1 MRTFVGLEDS
11 AKRRTLHR
19 DDPSAA
25 SLRRIKVAMAGL
37 VVVIGFGTAGYL
49 FLPVEAGRHQFGPL
63 DALYQTV
70 TTVATVGF
78 REVHPLNHQGQIFT
92 MLLIILGAGTV
103 LYNLGLL
110 VEAVTEGKLRQ
121 HLERRRMDKTIG
133 DMRDHVIICG
143 FGRVGKAA
151 AEHLVATG
159 NQVVV
164 IDRDPIRLAEHDE
177 IPHLIGEAT
186 GDDIL
191 RAAGI
196 ERARALVASLDTD
209 AETVYLVLS
218 ARALASLSELI
229 RLTETLLTTGTLGL
243 FPKGQ
248 DVGDELTEA
257 SKYWRIQASMVA
269 SSGHTRWSGS
279 HGLSR
284 SVPVTTVSSDVGV
297 KNRTPAHTPSSP
309 AAAPRRC
316 DRRCVSQRSTPW
328 APTMTNSW
336 ANGSAGGCASTS
348 ASPSAR
354 RSVRVARCRCK
365 AMGQTLDSATDNH
378 PSASVP

>member
-218 ARALASLSELI
+218 ARALASDLVIVAEDAQI
-229 RLTETLLTTGTLGL
+229 GW
-243 FPKGQ
+243 PKLP
-248 DVGDELTEA
+248 VGGGFI
-257 SKYWRIQASMVA
+257 SPV
-269 SSGHTRWSGS
+269 WSWFVGPRRAKEFS
-279 HGLSR
+279 FN
-284 SVPVTTVSSDVGV
+284 VGV
-297 KNRTPAHTPSSP
+297 TFTGKDACEMGWANRAVP
-309 AAAPRRC
+309 AAELESTVRDVAKRIARGSGTSVEEVN
-316 DRRCVSQRSTPW
+316 RVLRQFVEMRKMLKTMSGLGAGRKGRQRL
-328 APTMTNSW
+328 
-336 ANGSAGGCASTS
+336 
-348 ASPSAR
+348 
-354 RSVRVARCRCK
+354 
-365 AMGQTLDSATDNH
+365 MGMLRGRQ
-378 PSASVP
+378 

>member
-218 ARALASLSELI
+218 ARALASDLVIVARARTADSKEKLVLAGATRAVNPQMIGGRRLAAFALHPDVAEFLDVVVHDEELD
-229 RLTETLLTTGTLGL
+229 
-243 FPKGQ
+243 F
-248 DVGDELTEA
+248 
-257 SKYWRIQASMVA
+257 RIQ
-269 SSGHTRWSGS
+269 
-279 HGLSR
+279 
-284 SVPVTTVSSDVGV
+284 
-297 KNRTPAHTPSSP
+297 
-309 AAAPRRC
+309 
-316 DRRCVSQRSTPW
+316 Q
-328 APTMTNSW
+328 
-336 ANGSAGGCASTS
+336 
-348 ASPSAR
+348 
-354 RSVRVARCRCK
+354 VRVAADSGLAGRSLAEIDIQGCTGVQVL
-365 AMGQTLDSATDNH
+365 AMRASGTKTFTFNPAGASEVLPNCVLIGFGTLEGIENLQTLAQG
-378 PSASVP
+378 